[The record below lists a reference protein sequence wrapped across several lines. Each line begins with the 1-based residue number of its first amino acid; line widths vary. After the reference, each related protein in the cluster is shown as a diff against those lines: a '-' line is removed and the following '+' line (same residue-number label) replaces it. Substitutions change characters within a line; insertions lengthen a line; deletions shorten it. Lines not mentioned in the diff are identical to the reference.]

1 MAVACL
7 RLLISLVV
15 FLPWLLRRPV
25 KQELARLAMALG
37 AVQFGLMYIFYIAAY
52 QYLPAYAVA
61 LYTIFTP
68 LYVAGLA
75 DALVQRWRRRHTL
88 AAMLAVVG
96 AAIVTVGSLGG
107 GSALRGIG
115 LLQMS
120 NLCFAAGQVGYR
132 RLVAPGRDTAGTVRS
147 DAAAQAGGESE
158 VAILGWMYLGATLV
172 TAVVALVGSDRA
184 RLGFDRSALLVL
196 LYLGLVPTA
205 LGFYLWNKGAVR
217 VRSGVLAAA
226 NNLKIPLAVLCT
238 WLIFSESA
246 DHVRVIAGLA
256 FIVAALFV
264 AGRDPESA
272 H

>member
-7 RLLISLVV
+7 RLLISLVI
-15 FLPWLLRRPV
+15 FLPWILRCTV
-25 KQELARLAMALG
+25 KPGLARRAMALG

-52 QYLPAYAVA
+52 RYLPAYAVA

-75 DALVQRWRRRHTL
+75 DAYAQRWRRRHTL
-88 AAMLAVVG
+88 AAVLAVVG
-96 AAIVTVGSLGG
+96 AAIVSAGSLGG

-115 LLQMS
+115 LLQLS

-132 RLVAPGRDTAGTVRS
+132 RLVAPGWAADASSRSQAG
-147 DAAAQAGGESE
+147 AQAGGISE

-172 TAVVALVGSDRA
+172 TAVVALVGADRA
-184 RLGFDRSALLVL
+184 RLGFDRNAVLVL
-196 LYLGLVPTA
+196 LYLGFVPTA
-205 LGFYLWNKGAVR
+205 LGFYLWNKGALR
-217 VRSGVLAAA
+217 VRSGVLAVA

-246 DHVRVIAGLA
+246 DHLRVIVGLA
-256 FIVAALFV
+256 VMVAALFV
-264 AGRDPESA
+264 AGRDPESEP
-272 H
+272 